1 MVVFLFATCF
11 SKVAYSEN
19 TTIVS
24 GLTEPIYDII
34 ISAEVSGIISSIS
47 FKEGEKV
54 KKGQII
60 LELDKSIEAL
70 DVKRTKLIWDS
81 KIELTSAVE
90 RRKALK
96 EIYLSTKELVEKTH
110 SVSKEELTQ
119 KELEFILAA
128 AEHERLKIAEN
139 RERIEYKI
147 ALEKMKRKMIKSTIN
162 GTIVKLN
169 YDEGESYES
178 PQPLVHIVDTSRC
191 RLICNIEAD
200 LVHYVKQGQT
210 VDLIIP
216 SGTNEIKVKGK
227 IIFVSSVVDPASG
240 LMTVKVEFKNTNN
253 AIKPGVTGRMI
264 ITTK

>member
-1 MVVFLFATCF
+1 MVIFLFATCL

-96 EIYLSTKELVEKTH
+96 EIYLSTKELVEKT
-110 SVSKEELTQ
+110 
-119 KELEFILAA
+119 
-128 AEHERLKIAEN
+128 
-139 RERIEYKI
+139 
-147 ALEKMKRKMIKSTIN
+147 
-162 GTIVKLN
+162 
-169 YDEGESYES
+169 
-178 PQPLVHIVDTSRC
+178 
-191 RLICNIEAD
+191 
-200 LVHYVKQGQT
+200 
-210 VDLIIP
+210 
-216 SGTNEIKVKGK
+216 
-227 IIFVSSVVDPASG
+227 
-240 LMTVKVEFKNTNN
+240 
-253 AIKPGVTGRMI
+253 
-264 ITTK
+264 